1 MYIRSENM
9 NFKKIDFED
18 LSQLIIGASVLCV
31 PIAFTEEAWNL
42 SRTIPVFNLVII
54 ILLTLLFIGIYAF
67 KGIFQGQVKNRKAT
81 FVKRVLIDYAVTLVV
96 VVIVLLALNKFPVYD
111 EPLIALKRTILI
123 SFPASMGAIVVD
135 SFDKE

>member
-1 MYIRSENM
+1 MA
-9 NFKKIDFED
+9 FKKIDFED

-42 SRTIPVFNLVII
+42 SRTMPILNLGII
-54 ILLTLLFIGIYAF
+54 IFLTLLFIGIYAF
-67 KGIFQGQVKNRKAT
+67 RGIFQGQIKKRKGT
-81 FVKRVLIDYAVTLVV
+81 FVMRVLIDYAVTLVV
-96 VVIVLLALNKFPVYD
+96 VIVILFALNKFPIQI
-111 EPLIALKRTILI
+111 EPLIALKRTIII

>member
-1 MYIRSENM
+1 MG
-9 NFKKIDFED
+9 FKKIDFED

-42 SRTIPVFNLVII
+42 SRTIPIFNLVII
-54 ILLTLLFIGIYAF
+54 MVLTLLFIAIYAF
-67 KGIFQGQVKNRKAT
+67 KGIFQGQIKARKGT
-81 FVKRVLIDYAVTLVV
+81 FVKRVIIDYAVTLVV
-96 VVIVLLALNKFPVYD
+96 VVVVLLALNKLPIIS
-111 EPLIALKRTILI
+111 EPLIAIKRTIII